1 MLHLPFQVLHR
12 PDQGATS
19 GRGWCSACKSRDW
32 FCSNTGRVGFDVPVC
47 MIHSLIII
55 RVIIGFNTVDIR
67 RNSSNSVALYG
78 CISWYSLATGMI
90 DDIEWY
96 DLQKPYCPIHS
107 LLPGECFGKYCS
119 GDSISWQNTQ
129 NCQKHSTLR
138 KTQKNAKLP
147 KTPKNVL
154 QTLQKR
160 PNCQKKHN

>member
-19 GRGWCSACKSRDW
+19 GRGWCSACKIRDW
-32 FCSNTGRVGFDVPVC
+32 FCSNTGRVFGIGFDVPVC

-67 RNSSNSVALYG
+67 RNSSNSSNSVALYG

-96 DLQKPYCPIHS
+96 DLQKPYFPIHS

-129 NCQKHSTLR
+129 NCQKHSTLP
-138 KTQKNAKLP
+138 KTQKIAKLP

-154 QTLQKR
+154 
-160 PNCQKKHN
+160 